1 MTTLIYNHKT
11 NEIGIDS
18 RITADGQIM
27 SDCAIKWDTSPGGDI
42 WFYAGCPVDMN
53 KAMGLFEDITKTQAI
68 PAGENHIG
76 FGAVIASKGKAYLC
90 YYTSSNQYVI
100 EKADHNQNF
109 GSGGMYGLCALN
121 LGKST
126 IDAVDFA
133 KTMDAYSGGKTKV
146 FNVTKMRFVYKEGL

>member
-1 MTTLIYNHKT
+1 MTTLIYNHNT

-27 SDCAIKWDTSPGGDI
+27 SDKAIKWATSPSGDI

-53 KAMGLFEDITKTQAI
+53 KAMGLFEDITKTQII
-68 PAGENHIG
+68 PAGKNHIE
-76 FGAVIASKGKAYLC
+76 FGAVIASNGAAYLC
-90 YYTSSNQYVI
+90 YYVSSNHYII

-109 GSGGMYGLCALN
+109 GSGGMYALCALN

-126 IDAVDFA
+126 LEAVDFA
-133 KTMDAYSGGKTKV
+133 KTMDAYSGGETRVFKV
-146 FNVTKMRFVYKEGL
+146 NHMRLALKEEL